1 MKMSINRQ
9 MLIRNMM
16 IVIVTS
22 IMFVVSAFFA
32 ASDAL
37 LNNSKELLAAF
48 SKQVGIELSDI
59 IELEIDKV
67 EIVAQS
73 PIITDDKK
81 TVEEKLAYLAG
92 IVDTQGYKKA
102 ALIDLNGTCRTILG
116 ETVDV
121 SDKVYFEISKN
132 GESYMSAPNVSKA
145 DGGLQISITTPLRDE
160 KGEIIGILFFSKDA
174 EAFSEIVTDI
184 TFGATGSAFV
194 VDETGKNVIN
204 TDIQKVID
212 GVNRIE
218 DAKTD
223 SKYQE
228 LAEITEKQIAGEC
241 GTGSYKLDGVTKF
254 MGYAP
259 IESTGWSVGISVEM
273 RDMLSGLNKL
283 TIGLVVISVVVILL
297 MILATYGNTKKFVN
311 RLVNL
316 KDAVEELSTGNFKRR
331 EYKAVKDDEID
342 DIYAALEDT
351 KESVSE
357 MITTIKVLSDNVH
370 GKNSEL
376 LDISDQFVKGTESIN
391 NAVEES
397 TRALEKQ
404 SEQLLEI
411 NNVLDE
417 FNGIIT
423 ENNKSIIDVNEKS
436 NEMAEKANESC
447 EDMDMLSAFMENLN
461 DSFNSFA
468 GEIDEMKVN
477 MDKINEI
484 TNLISSISEQ
494 TNLLALNAAIEAARA
509 GEAGKGFSVVA
520 DEIRHLAEQS
530 KESTKNIYNVIA
542 TLLSKTESI
551 AKTSE
556 NIKIEISEGEKNVKN
571 TIDSHQGIMNT
582 LEEISPMIDRINDSF
597 SGILEEKDKIISR
610 VEEATSVSEEIS
622 ATSQE
627 ISASC
632 NEFVISAR
640 TVKDTANDLADST
653 DEMVSAV
660 EKFEV

>member
-212 GVNRIE
+212 GVFP
-218 DAKTD
+218 
-223 SKYQE
+223 Q
-228 LAEITEKQIAGEC
+228 
-241 GTGSYKLDGVTKF
+241 
-254 MGYAP
+254 
-259 IESTGWSVGISVEM
+259 
-273 RDMLSGLNKL
+273 
-283 TIGLVVISVVVILL
+283 
-297 MILATYGNTKKFVN
+297 
-311 RLVNL
+311 
-316 KDAVEELSTGNFKRR
+316 
-331 EYKAVKDDEID
+331 
-342 DIYAALEDT
+342 
-351 KESVSE
+351 
-357 MITTIKVLSDNVH
+357 
-370 GKNSEL
+370 
-376 LDISDQFVKGTESIN
+376 
-391 NAVEES
+391 
-397 TRALEKQ
+397 
-404 SEQLLEI
+404 
-411 NNVLDE
+411 
-417 FNGIIT
+417 
-423 ENNKSIIDVNEKS
+423 
-436 NEMAEKANESC
+436 
-447 EDMDMLSAFMENLN
+447 
-461 DSFNSFA
+461 
-468 GEIDEMKVN
+468 
-477 MDKINEI
+477 
-484 TNLISSISEQ
+484 
-494 TNLLALNAAIEAARA
+494 
-509 GEAGKGFSVVA
+509 
-520 DEIRHLAEQS
+520 
-530 KESTKNIYNVIA
+530 
-542 TLLSKTESI
+542 
-551 AKTSE
+551 
-556 NIKIEISEGEKNVKN
+556 
-571 TIDSHQGIMNT
+571 
-582 LEEISPMIDRINDSF
+582 
-597 SGILEEKDKIISR
+597 
-610 VEEATSVSEEIS
+610 
-622 ATSQE
+622 
-627 ISASC
+627 
-632 NEFVISAR
+632 
-640 TVKDTANDLADST
+640 
-653 DEMVSAV
+653 
-660 EKFEV
+660 